1 MSAPARCINLMH
13 ALTLQIERVAA
24 IRERYRI
31 HIGEARIN
39 VAPAIYLMTDALETA
54 HRAAA
59 SGNIPD
65 IARSLRDLE
74 GFERSEP

>member
-1 MSAPARCINLMH
+1 MTHSTGINLMY
-13 ALTLQIERVAA
+13 ALTRQIERVAA

-31 HIGEARIN
+31 HIGEAGIN
-39 VAPAIYLMTDALETA
+39 VAPAMYFMTDALEAA

-59 SGNIPD
+59 SGSIPD

-74 GFERSEP
+74 GFEV

>member
-1 MSAPARCINLMH
+1 MTTHSTGINLMD
-13 ALTLQIERVAA
+13 ALTRNIERVAA

-31 HIGEARIN
+31 RIGEARVN
-39 VAPAIYLMTDALETA
+39 VAPAIHLMTDALETA

-59 SGNIPD
+59 SGSIPD

-74 GFERSEP
+74 GFEV

>member
-1 MSAPARCINLMH
+1 MRAHGGAINLMD
-13 ALTLQIERVAA
+13 ALTRNIERVAA

-31 HIGEARIN
+31 HIGEARVN
-39 VAPAIYLMTDALETA
+39 VAPAIHLMTEALETA

-74 GFERSEP
+74 GFEV